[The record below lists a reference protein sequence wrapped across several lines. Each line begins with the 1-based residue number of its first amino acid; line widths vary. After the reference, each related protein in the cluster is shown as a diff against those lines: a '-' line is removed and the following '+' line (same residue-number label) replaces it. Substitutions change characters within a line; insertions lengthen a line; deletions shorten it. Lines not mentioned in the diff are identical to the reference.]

1 MIKIHKT
8 EVRTLDTIGGYVL
21 ITGHQL
27 MNVELSN
34 VCGGQFV
41 SDCAELFWGFFK
53 SHRALGQSVQ
63 RGMFLLPCGHE
74 RVFLRHREST
84 GDL

>member
-1 MIKIHKT
+1 MIKIPKT
-8 EVRTLDTIGGYVL
+8 EVRSLDTIDGFVL

-41 SDCAELFWGFFK
+41 SDCAELFGGKF
-53 SHRALGQSVQ
+53 
-63 RGMFLLPCGHE
+63 
-74 RVFLRHREST
+74 T
-84 GDL
+84 